1 MRMIIYCFLYLRMSA
16 KIFEDIRDGNDKNA
30 KIVFQNED
38 ITAFQDINPDAL
50 VHVLIIPNK
59 TIASL
64 NEVVE
69 EDSKYLSQILL
80 GAREIARQLGIDK
93 TGYRLINNCGKDGGQ
108 EIDYLH
114 FHLVGGL
121 KLGRMISLPKESKKI
136 MKENSV

>member
-1 MRMIIYCFLYLRMSA
+1 MSA
-16 KIFEDIRDGNDKNA
+16 KIFENIRDGNDKNA

-80 GAREIARQLGIDK
+80 GAREIARLLGID
-93 TGYRLINNCGKDGGQ
+93 
-108 EIDYLH
+108 
-114 FHLVGGL
+114 
-121 KLGRMISLPKESKKI
+121 
-136 MKENSV
+136 